1 MVNLGTYVEIT
12 EDAYNFLKELLNDLN
27 FMIEYDTYNDTIE
40 DFAGAIMDFLDDIEV
55 IK

>member
-12 EDAYNFLKELLNDLN
+12 EDTYNFLKEILDDLN

-40 DFAGAIMDFLDDIEV
+40 DFAGAIMDFLDDVEV